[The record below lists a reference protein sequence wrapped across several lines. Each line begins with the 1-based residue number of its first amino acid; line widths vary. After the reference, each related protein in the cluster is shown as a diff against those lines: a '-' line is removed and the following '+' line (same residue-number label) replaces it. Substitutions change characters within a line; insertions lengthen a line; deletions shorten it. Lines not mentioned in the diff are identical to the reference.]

1 MFRITDPTLRG
12 QRRDCH
18 DPVEQ
23 LRSIERLHFHRDAL
37 IRGTLPPISAVFLS
51 LSKILPYFFRFFFFL
66 LLLFLCDDVTVDR
79 EF

>member
-23 LRSIERLHFHRDAL
+23 LRSIERLHFHRDVL

-51 LSKILPYFFRFFFFL
+51 KILPCFFYFFFF